1 MLFVCC
7 SSKYCTASSNVT
19 FVHIHVTTSLSLHGL
34 SVHLLQGFAL
44 EKLIASRARRS
55 DESERVVAKVQ
66 IWSDHAELLQL
77 VKLAMRQ

>member
-1 MLFVCC
+1 M
-7 SSKYCTASSNVT
+7 
-19 FVHIHVTTSLSLHGL
+19 HGL